1 MGRRRQEPVAD
12 HAGPCL
18 VCKGSGMVSASRYG
32 FCGPVQ
38 LPCPQCVPLG
48 RPDTATAQ
56 GAVAARLFGKSPV
69 STGGEP
75 A

>member
-1 MGRRRQEPVAD
+1 
-12 HAGPCL
+12 
-18 VCKGSGMVSASRYG
+18 MVSASRYG